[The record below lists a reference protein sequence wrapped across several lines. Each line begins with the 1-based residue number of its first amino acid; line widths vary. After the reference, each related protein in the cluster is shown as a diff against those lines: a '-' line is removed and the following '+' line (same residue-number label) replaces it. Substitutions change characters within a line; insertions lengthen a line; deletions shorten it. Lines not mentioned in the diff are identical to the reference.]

1 MKADFILKNT
11 SLILSIVIVIPVAFV
26 YGFKPDL
33 LFDIHLNTLDETTVF
48 KAIMGLYL
56 AFASLWILGVF
67 KTNYWKLA
75 IVSNVVFMLGL
86 AFGRIVCLI
95 MDGIPSTIFA
105 LGLIGELVLGLWGL
119 FVLTTKSSKESK

>member
-1 MKADFILKNT
+1 MKAQFMIKNT

-26 YGFKPDL
+26 YGSKPDL
-33 LFDIHLNTLDETTVF
+33 LFDIHFNTIDEANVF

-67 KTNYWKLA
+67 KANYWKFA

-95 MDGIPSTIFA
+95 MDGMPSTIFV

-119 FVLTTKSSKESK
+119 FLLTTKSSKGSS